1 MRRLLVATA
10 FVAALVAVCAS
21 PLAIAA
27 TAGASTEKFDAV
39 TVTGATGER
48 PVITVNAP
56 FGVKTSTVDVINPG
70 KGVKAAKGSTI
81 TFDYVLVNGRT
92 GEEIETSF
100 GDAPV
105 SLVLDPKQAE
115 PTLVKSLI
123 GTPTGSRVLVAIAP
137 KDGLAKAASGSDP
150 TIQKDDT
157 LLFLF
162 DVRQSLKR
170 AAGAA
175 VAPVAGLPTVKLAKN
190 GAPTITMPK
199 SDPPTNLVAQP
210 LIKGNGPVVTAGQKI
225 NVQYTG
231 ALWRD
236 GKVFDSSW
244 KRGESITFPIG
255 TGDVIAGWDEGLVGQ
270 TVGSE
275 VLLVVPPD
283 KGYGADGQPQAG
295 IKGTDTMVF
304 VVDILGAA

>member
-1 MRRLLVATA
+1 MRRL
-10 FVAALVAVCAS
+10 FVVFALTAALAAVCAT
-21 PLAIAA
+21 PLAVAP
-27 TAGASTEKFDAV
+27 AGASTDKFDAV
-39 TVTGATGER
+39 TVTGGEGER
-48 PVITVNAP
+48 PVVTVNAP
-56 FGVKTSTVDVINPG
+56 FGVKTSTVDVINTG

-92 GEEIETSF
+92 GQEIETSF
-100 GDAPV
+100 GSEPV

-115 PTLVKSLI
+115 PTLVKSLV

-170 AAGAA
+170 ATGDA
-175 VAPVAGLPTVKLAKN
+175 VAPVAALPKVKLANN

-199 SDPPTNLVAQP
+199 SDPPTGLVAQP
-210 LIKGNGPVVTAGQKI
+210 LIKGKGPVVAAGQKI

-244 KRGESITFPIG
+244 QRGKSITFPIG
-255 TGDVIAGWDEGLVGQ
+255 TGSVIAGWDEGLVGQ
-270 TVGSE
+270 TVGSQ